1 MLTAG
6 LPLQIAFL
14 AAVGLIWV
22 MILYQ
27 VVMTAAGFVH
37 RLRSARL
44 TARLLAEGG
53 ELPSVS
59 LLVPA
64 RNEELVIER
73 TLAALRALCYPGR
86 LEILVVDDGSTDGTA
101 AIVARVA
108 RADPR
113 VELLGLPRQ
122 EQGRGKSH
130 ALNAALRRVSSEL
143 VAVYD
148 ADNRP
153 EPQSLEILVRRL
165 RARAELGAV
174 LGKFRTLNRARNLLT
189 RFIDLETL
197 AFQWIVQ
204 AGRCALFG
212 VGILPGTN
220 FVIRRDVLLACGGWD
235 EKAITEDT
243 ELSIRVYAHGSE
255 IDFAPEAVSWEEEP
269 ESFRVW
275 LRQRTRWVR
284 GNFYV
289 LRKHLFSCWRIANR
303 FLALQV
309 LCLSLLYYLFLA
321 SVLVSHALFVACSA
335 GLLRIDIPGPYPLVW
350 LCAVLL
356 FVAELQLV
364 ASYEGEHGASPLALA
379 TLMYLTYCQAWLLV
393 VLRALWHDYVLRAG
407 HAWDKTARSGTAEL
421 VPTPRPSGAPGEAA
435 DSGPARKR
443 ASGDGGG
450 PGSVSAVGRRGRDA

>member
-1 MLTAG
+1 MYTAG

-14 AAVGLIWV
+14 AAVALIWA

-37 RLRSARL
+37 RVRSARS

-53 ELPSVS
+53 DLPPVS
-59 LLVPA
+59 LLIPA
-64 RNEELVIER
+64 RNEELVIES
-73 TLAALRALCYPGR
+73 TLEAMRALRYPGA

-101 AIVARVA
+101 AIVERVA

-113 VELLGLPRQ
+113 VVLLRLPRQ

-130 ALNAALRRVSSEL
+130 ALNVALRRVSSEL

-153 EPQSLEILVRRL
+153 EPESLEILVRRL
-165 RARAELGAV
+165 RARATLGAV
-174 LGKFRTLNRARNLLT
+174 LGKFRTLNRRRNLLT

-204 AGRCALFG
+204 AGRCALFD

-220 FVIRRDVLLACGGWD
+220 FVVHRDVLLACDGWD

-243 ELSIRVYAHGSE
+243 ELSVRIYELGRS

-289 LRKHLFSCWRIANR
+289 LRKHLFSSWKLENR
-303 FLALQV
+303 FLALQI
-309 LCLSLLYYLFLA
+309 LALSLLYYLFLA
-321 SVLVSHALFVACSA
+321 SVLVSHGLFLACA
-335 GLLRIDIPGPYPLVW
+335 TGALRIDVPGPYPLVW
-350 LCAVLL
+350 LFAVLL
-356 FVAELQLV
+356 FVAELTLV
-364 ASYEGEHGASPLALA
+364 ASYEGEHGLSPLAVA
-379 TLMYLTYCQAWLLV
+379 ALMYLTYCQAWLIV
-393 VLRALWHDYVLRAG
+393 VFRALWHDYVLRAG
-407 HAWDKTARSGTAEL
+407 HGWDKTARVG
-421 VPTPRPSGAPGEAA
+421 TPRT
-435 DSGPARKR
+435 
-443 ASGDGGG
+443 
-450 PGSVSAVGRRGRDA
+450 